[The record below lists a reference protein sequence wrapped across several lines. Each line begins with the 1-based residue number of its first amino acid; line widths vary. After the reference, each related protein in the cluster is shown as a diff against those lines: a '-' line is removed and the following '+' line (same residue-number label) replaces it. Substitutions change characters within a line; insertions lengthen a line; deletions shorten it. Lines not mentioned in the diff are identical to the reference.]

1 MRTRPPRA
9 AGRGGAG
16 VAPLQVME
24 YPQLPE
30 ASARSLD
37 TVSTMIVT
45 ALFCTL
51 LLPAPGLLPES
62 TLQPVPLSAF
72 DESVDARIAAAGTD
86 VAKLHALAAEYDA
99 AKNRSAAKQVHLR
112 VIELDTDNEVSRA
125 ALRHQF
131 YDGRWFESFVELAKF
146 KREEDERMAK
156 QGLVRWNDGW
166 APVDD
171 LPYLGLGWVRGEGG
185 GWEDPVLV
193 AEDKQIAAWQTAGY
207 QFRADDNSWIA
218 PEDFERWTNL
228 EWKCGDEW
236 VSLEKANEFHSD
248 ITQPWQIAGEHFITW
263 TNCDWETGNLA
274 RWHADQTAAHMM
286 RVFGTAP
293 ERKPHYV
300 VLPNLTAYNDA
311 AGGVPAHFPDSE
323 GYSSLQGSYFA
334 DGCLDQSFDPARFFG
349 CGVSYFD
356 RTDEKLAEWGP
367 LWIRWA
373 AAQSYIDAID
383 PSWKAIGPW
392 VQSKGVGDIQ
402 KYSIDFWAEK
412 RIPRWLR
419 YGAATYVE
427 RFIPDPLYP
436 PEADQVWDLRSEAF
450 VDLKEAGGLR
460 KLDEVLAFGL
470 SLDDIEGSARLY
482 QEAGLVVA
490 FMMDGAPD
498 DGQLRALHSAFRRK
512 LASGPDDQLAQI
524 ISDLEAALIER
535 EPAIRAFGRL

>member
-1 MRTRPPRA
+1 MFA
-9 AGRGGAG
+9 
-16 VAPLQVME
+16 
-24 YPQLPE
+24 
-30 ASARSLD
+30 
-37 TVSTMIVT
+37 
-45 ALFCTL
+45 TL
-51 LLPAPGLLPES
+51 LLCGLL
-62 TLQPVPLSAF
+62 QPALAPHLDSPAVAF
-72 DESVDARIAAAGTD
+72 TASIIDDAVDAQIAAAGTEIE
-86 VAKLHALAAEYDA
+86 KLHALADEFEA
-99 AKNRSAAKQVHLR
+99 AKNRAAVKQVHLR

-131 YDGRWFESFVELAKF
+131 YDGRWFESFVELAKY

-156 QGLVRWNDGW
+156 EGLVRWGDGW
-166 APVDD
+166 APAED
-171 LPYLGLGWVRGEGG
+171 LPYLGLGWVRGESGE
-185 GWEDPVLV
+185 WEDPVLA
-193 AEDKQIAAWQTAGY
+193 AEAKQVAAWQAAGY
-207 QFRADDNSWIA
+207 QYRADDNSWIA
-218 PEDFERWTNL
+218 PEDFEHWTNL
-228 EWKCGDEW
+228 LWKCGDEW
-236 VSLEKANEFHSD
+236 VSLEKANEFHSELE
-248 ITQPWQIAGEHFITW
+248 QMWQIAGEHFITW
-263 TNCDWETGNLA
+263 TTCDWETGNLA

-300 VLPNLTAYNDA
+300 VLPNLDAYNDA
-311 AGGVPAHFPDSE
+311 AGGVPAAFPDSE
-323 GYSSLQGSYFA
+323 GYSSMQGSYFA
-334 DGCLDQSFDPARFFG
+334 DGCFDQGTDPPRYLG

-383 PSWKAIGPW
+383 PSWMAISPW
-392 VQSKGVGDIQ
+392 VSTKGAGDPRQYGIE
-402 KYSIDFWAEK
+402 FWAEK

-460 KLDEVLAFGL
+460 KLDEVFAFGL
-470 SLDDIEGSARLY
+470 SLDDIPGSARLY

-498 DGQLRALHSAFRRK
+498 DGELRALHSAFRRK
-512 LASGPDDQLAQI
+512 LASGSAEQLAQI
-524 ISDLEAALIER
+524 ISDLEAALLAR